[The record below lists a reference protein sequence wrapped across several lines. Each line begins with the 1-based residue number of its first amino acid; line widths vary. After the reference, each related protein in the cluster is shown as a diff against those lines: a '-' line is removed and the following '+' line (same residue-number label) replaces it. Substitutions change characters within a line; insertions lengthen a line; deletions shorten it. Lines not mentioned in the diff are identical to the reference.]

1 MIEIFRNWIVALLCL
16 SILIVIIQLVIP
28 KTTLRKYIYT
38 LIGII
43 TVITIISPVVDL
55 LKKQDI
61 KESIADVLSSFN
73 TNDAAISVN
82 SSDLEEKKTGLVK
95 VQFIDSIKQDIKDK
109 LESKNITVTSIH
121 VSVDDNYDIT
131 KLEIKILKSKT
142 GIVSVNEIVKYVNIL
157 HFKYQSNE
165 KQSFEELKYLFNIY
179 CILPYELF
187 VKYAQVLWIK
197 DNMNYLY

>member
-28 KTTLRKYIYT
+28 KTNLRKYIYT

-73 TNDAAISVN
+73 TNDVTVSVN

-109 LESKNITVTSIH
+109 LESKNITVKSIN

-131 KLEIKILKSKT
+131 KLEIKILKSKKLDPF
-142 GIVSVNEIVKYVNIL
+142 GSVVSA
-157 HFKYQSNE
+157 S
-165 KQSFEELKYLFNIY
+165 S
-179 CILPYELF
+179 CC
-187 VKYAQVLWIK
+187 
-197 DNMNYLY
+197 M

>member
-28 KTTLRKYIYT
+28 KTNLRKYIYT

-73 TNDAAISVN
+73 TNDVTVSVN

-109 LESKNITVTSIH
+109 LESKNITVKSIN

-131 KLEIKILKSKT
+131 KLEIKILKSKN
-142 GIVSVNEIVKYVNIL
+142 GIVSVNEIVKYVN
-157 HFKYQSNE
+157 NE
-165 KQSFEELKYLFNIY
+165 YGIDYSKISIVEEG
-179 CILPYELF
+179 
-187 VKYAQVLWIK
+187 
-197 DNMNYLY
+197 

>member
-28 KTTLRKYIYT
+28 KTNLRKYIYT

-73 TNDAAISVN
+73 TNDATISVN

-109 LESKNITVTSIH
+109 LESKNITVKSIN

-142 GIVSVNEIVKYVNIL
+142 GIVSVNEIVKYVN
-157 HFKYQSNE
+157 NE
-165 KQSFEELKYLFNIY
+165 YGIDYSKISIVEEG
-179 CILPYELF
+179 
-187 VKYAQVLWIK
+187 
-197 DNMNYLY
+197 